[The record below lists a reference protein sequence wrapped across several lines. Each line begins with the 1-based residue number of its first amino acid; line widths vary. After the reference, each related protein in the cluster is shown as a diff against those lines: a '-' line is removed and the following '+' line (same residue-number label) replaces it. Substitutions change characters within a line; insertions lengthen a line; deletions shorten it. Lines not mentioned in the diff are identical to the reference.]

1 VSQNCE
7 RKRAVARLSLS
18 TQPISGYPQAHDN
31 RETKPVLIPRGV
43 YSMKANRQNLV
54 WDGVVYQAVITC
66 PVCKTQET
74 VGMPPESPLRVYHCP
89 VCLTWLSPKKNDHC
103 IFESYG
109 SKPCAQLQIKERR
122 QQGLPI

>member
-1 VSQNCE
+1 
-7 RKRAVARLSLS
+7 
-18 TQPISGYPQAHDN
+18 
-31 RETKPVLIPRGV
+31 
-43 YSMKANRQNLV
+43 MKANRRDFLKASLLAMGAGFATGALAIPRMANPV

-74 VGMPPESPLRVYHCP
+74 VTMPPESPLRRYHCP

-109 SKPCAQLQIKERR
+109 NTACAALQIKERR